1 MGETVELARF
11 SVQMPTEAVPE
22 PVRRRAALLL
32 LDQIG
37 CQIAGV
43 ELPWSQRIYETI
55 RPLSPTGAATV
66 VRYADR
72 LTPDAAAFLNSAFG
86 HSNESDDTHLKSPTH
101 PGAVVIPVAVALAEE
116 LKVPG
121 QRLLDA
127 IIVGYE
133 VMLRVSYAVSPH
145 LITRGHH
152 PPPAVGTFGAAATA
166 ARLLG
171 LDLDQTVNALAIA
184 GSHSAGLLEYTQTG
198 GSVKRLHCAIPAQAG
213 LRSALLARNQVTG
226 PPTVLEGRRGFT
238 HVFSPERDLGWLTR
252 GLGTEWVLMETALK
266 SYSCCYLIHPA
277 LDAVQQLRA
286 ERPFAATDVTH
297 IDVHTASAALVH
309 HVGVI
314 TEPRDILGAQFSM
327 GFALALMLHKGGCG
341 FWDFFR
347 ADLADP
353 RLRDLSR
360 RVRVVL
366 DEDDR
371 SRFRTGLLVR
381 VGLRDGTELSAEVA
395 HARGEPE
402 RPMSDDEIRDKFLG
416 IAGPVLGPDAKT
428 VCERIES
435 IATEPDVGS
444 VMRLVAR

>member
-11 SVQMPTEAVPE
+11 TGQMSADAVPE
-22 PVRRRAALLL
+22 PVRRRAAMLL

-43 ELPWSQRIYETI
+43 QLPWSQRIYEAI
-55 RPLSPTGAATV
+55 RPLSATGGATV
-66 VRYADR
+66 VGYPDR
-72 LTPDAAAFLNSAFG
+72 LNPDAAAYLNSAFG

-101 PGAVVIPVAVALAEE
+101 PGAVIIPAAVALAEAHG
-116 LKVPG
+116 VPG
-121 QRLLDA
+121 GRLIDA

-166 ARLLG
+166 ARLLE
-171 LDLDQTVNALAIA
+171 LDLDQTVHALAIA

-213 LRSALLARNQVTG
+213 VRSALLARHGVTG

-252 GLGTEWVLMETALK
+252 GLGEQWLLMETAIK

-277 LDAVQQLRA
+277 LDGIGDLRA
-286 ERPFAATDVTH
+286 SHPFTAEDVAA
-297 IDVHTASAALVH
+297 IDVHTTSAALVD

-314 TEPRDILGAQFSM
+314 TKPKDILGAQFSM
-327 GFALALMLHKGGCG
+327 GFALSLLLHQGGCG
-341 FWDFFR
+341 FWDFFH

-353 RLRDLSR
+353 KLLELSR

-366 DEDDR
+366 DDDDR
-371 SRFRTGLLVR
+371 SAFRTGLRLR
-381 VGLRDGTELSAEVA
+381 VALRDGTELATEVA

-402 RPMSDDEIRDKFLG
+402 RPMSDHEIREKFLA

-428 VCERIES
+428 VCERIEL
-435 IATEPDVGS
+435 IGTEPDPAA
-444 VMRLVAR
+444 VMRLVAK